1 MHARLRPRDVGR
13 TGWRQTLAGYH
24 TPVHR
29 PAAHR
34 RHGSCTVR
42 RDATAHRAAF
52 SCAAD
57 ARAVQRNA
65 TRASIAP
72 MAASHRVREVKVG
85 SVRFGGGRPFA
96 LIAGPCVI
104 ESREHCLRHAEAL
117 QRVCAEAD
125 VALVFKSSF
134 DKANRT
140 SGGAFRGLGM
150 DEGLT
155 ILAEVKRE
163 LGLPVLTDVHE
174 RDQCAPCAE
183 VVDCLQI
190 PAFLC
195 RQTDLLLA
203 AAATG
208 RAVNVKKGQFLAPED
223 TGNVLAKLLD
233 SGNQDVMLTERG
245 TCFGYRTLVV
255 DFTGFPTMRAFGQP
269 LVFDATHSVQ
279 RPGGAGTSTGGDRTK
294 VPYLCRAAVA
304 CGVDG
309 LFLEVHED
317 PDHAPSDG
325 PNMLRLAEL
334 PDLLRD
340 LVRVQA
346 AANAT

>member
-1 MHARLRPRDVGR
+1 MTVTSTHPVAVG
-13 TGWRQTLAGYH
+13 
-24 TPVHR
+24 
-29 PAAHR
+29 
-34 RHGSCTVR
+34 
-42 RDATAHRAAF
+42 D
-52 SCAAD
+52 
-57 ARAVQRNA
+57 
-65 TRASIAP
+65 
-72 MAASHRVREVKVG
+72 
-85 SVRFGGGRPFA
+85 VRFGGDRPFA

-104 ESREHCLRHAEAL
+104 ESREHCLRHAEAIVGTA
-117 QRVCAEAD
+117 RKAGVPI
-125 VALVFKSSF
+125 VYKSSF

-140 SGGAFRGLGM
+140 SGGAFRGP
-150 DEGLT
+150 GLEAGLA
-155 ILAEVKRE
+155 ILAEVRRE
-163 LGLPVLTDVHE
+163 LGVPVLTDVHSE
-174 RDQCAPCAE
+174 EQCRAAGE

-223 TGNVLAKLLD
+223 VGNVMSKVRGA
-233 SGNQDVMLTERG
+233 GNDNVMITERG
-245 TCFGYRTLVV
+245 ASFGYRTLVV
-255 DFTGFPTMRAFGQP
+255 DFAGFPTMRGFGQP

-294 VPYLCRAAVA
+294 VPYLARAAVA

-325 PNMLRLAEL
+325 PNMLRLA
-334 PDLLRD
+334 DLAGLLDTLR
-340 LVRVQA
+340 RVEEA
-346 AANAT
+346 ARPR